1 MIKKFYVDINELEI
15 YSKDLKKNVSEIQQS
30 VSFILKENQKYQLSL
45 QDNISN
51 QVNMH
56 IKNLEKIFNNFSNE
70 IDSLSRQIKKD
81 YELYMT
87 YSKKINMWGKTYG

>member
-1 MIKKFYVDINELEI
+1 MIKKFYVDINELDI
-15 YSKDLKKNVSEIQQS
+15 YSKDLKKNVNEIQQS
-30 VSFILKENQKYQLSL
+30 VSFISKENQKYQLSL
-45 QDNISN
+45 QNNIST

-81 YELYMT
+81 YELSMT
-87 YSKKINMWGKTYG
+87 YSKKINM

>member
-1 MIKKFYVDINELEI
+1 MIKKFYVDINELDI
-15 YSKDLKKNVSEIQQS
+15 YSKDLKKNVNEIQQS
-30 VSFILKENQKYQLSL
+30 VSFISKENQKYQLSL
-45 QDNISN
+45 QDNIST

-87 YSKKINMWGKTYG
+87 YSKKINM